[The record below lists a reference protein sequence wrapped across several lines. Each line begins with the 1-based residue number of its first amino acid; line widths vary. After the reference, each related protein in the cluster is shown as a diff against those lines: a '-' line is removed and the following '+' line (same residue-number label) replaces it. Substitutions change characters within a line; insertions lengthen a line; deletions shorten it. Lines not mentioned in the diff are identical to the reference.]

1 VVVERQQRER
11 DLREQAE
18 ANKSF
23 KSAGSSAAASAGA
36 EPVQRKGSHARSG
49 SLSGGGGGGQQE
61 GAPPVSAGAGA
72 QQPPLQGGRWR

>member
-1 VVVERQQRER
+1 MERQQRER

-23 KSAGSSAAASAGA
+23 NSAGSGPAASAGG

-49 SLSGGGGGGQQE
+49 SLSGGGGGGGQQE
-61 GAPPVSAGAGA
+61 GMTPAASGAGA
-72 QQPPLQGGRWR
+72 HQPPLQGGRWR

>member
-1 VVVERQQRER
+1 MERQQRER

-23 KSAGSSAAASAGA
+23 NSAGSGPAASAGG

-61 GAPPVSAGAGA
+61 GMTPAASGAGA
-72 QQPPLQGGRWR
+72 HQPPLQGGRWR